1 MTRFCHCLL
10 RRVAP
15 ALTAGCLFQATGC
28 TINAEGIA
36 QGLLT
41 AILNNLITSLVFGLF
56 NIPVA

>member
-1 MTRFCHCLL
+1 LL